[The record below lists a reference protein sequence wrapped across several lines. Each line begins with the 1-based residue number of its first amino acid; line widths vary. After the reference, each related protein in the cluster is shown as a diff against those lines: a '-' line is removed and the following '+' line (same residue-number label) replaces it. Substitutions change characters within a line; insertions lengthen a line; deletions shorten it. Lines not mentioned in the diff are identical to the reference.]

1 MKRANKILSKCVL
14 LERALLQASE
24 ELNEELK
31 SKYPALANVVRNDF
45 RAINRSHEYF
55 FKTVQPILKN
65 EFLEDYEK
73 LDKLLSNFF
82 DIE

>member
-1 MKRANKILSKCVL
+1 MKRANKLLSKCVL

-24 ELNEELK
+24 ELNDELK
-31 SKYPALANVVRNDF
+31 IKYPALANVVRNDV
-45 RAINRSHEYF
+45 RTINRSHEYF
-55 FKTVQPILKN
+55 FKTVQPILKT

>member
-1 MKRANKILSKCVL
+1 MKRANKLLSKCIL

-31 SKYPALANVVRNDF
+31 SKYPALANVVRNDI
-45 RAINRSHEYF
+45 RAINRSHAYF
-55 FKTVQPILKN
+55 FKTIQPILKT